1 MYRSLVLSFVLGA
14 AFVAP
19 APLQAQSVSG
29 SLQVGAVVPVVCE
42 TSLSEVSDGA
52 VRADL
57 RCNAPHRV
65 TLSFT
70 GPSGLAEMSYRG
82 LTRTVSPAART
93 VSWEGDGV
101 LNTSEPVRLRDGAR
115 ADQLRVTVEPR

>member
-1 MYRSLVLSFVLGA
+1 MLGA

-19 APLQAQSVSG
+19 APFQAQSVSG
-29 SLQVGAVVPVVCE
+29 SLQVGTVVPHVCE
-42 TSLSEVSDGA
+42 ASLSEVSDGA

-65 TLSFT
+65 TLSLT
-70 GPSGLAEMSYRG
+70 GPFGSAEMSYRG
-82 LTRTVSPAART
+82 LTRTVSTAART

-101 LNTSEPVRLRDGAR
+101 LNTSELVRVRDGAR
-115 ADQLRVTVEPR
+115 ADQLRLRVEPR

>member
-101 LNTSEPVRLRDGAR
+101 LNTSELVRLRDGAR